1 MSSPILIQLDSGLA
15 AVHPGDRITGL
26 VRATY
31 VTRVRK
37 LWLRLALVERTK
49 DYADVARVAAEVALA
64 TGPLTEVVELPFS
77 VLLPA
82 DAHPGGEAPP
92 YARVGW
98 ELRAWADVPGR
109 DPEAVAPLQVAAR

>member
-1 MSSPILIQLDSGLA
+1 VSSPILIQLDSGLA

-49 DYADVARVAAEVALA
+49 DYADVARVAEEVALA

-109 DPEAVAPLQVAAR
+109 DPEAVAPLRVAAR